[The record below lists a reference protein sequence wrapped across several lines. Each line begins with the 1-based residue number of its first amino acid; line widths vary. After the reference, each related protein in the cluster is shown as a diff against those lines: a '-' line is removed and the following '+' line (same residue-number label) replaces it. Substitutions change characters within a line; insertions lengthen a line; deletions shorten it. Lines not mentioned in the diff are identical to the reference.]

1 MRRTR
6 DLSQYRDIL
15 PYASEIFGVYQPM
28 LGWRSRRIRARIEK
42 GFRGDL
48 ARVFRSLYGRFKGR
62 FEFSLDDRRSLEAI
76 RRLEPAEL
84 RAADQLLGGSFVLES
99 VARRLPP
106 LEDYNDSIFF
116 DDTAVPV
123 LTDLRKSGHEMGSH
137 TVAHSRRFEDM
148 AMGTGRERYPR
159 YRPLVTSETTV
170 KGATI
175 LGELR
180 VSKFL
185 LEALTGARVESFR
198 PGRLSY
204 PFSLPQALNATGY
217 RYSSSITANTVLTHL
232 PFQLTDGRADGALQ
246 PIYDSQVQ
254 SQPSAQTWRASGT

>member
-106 LEDYNDSIFF
+106 LEDYNDSIWEEAIRPERIDLVKPGADCQLAGTVENIVYFGT
-116 DDTAVPV
+116 DTHFHIDLDTGGDVTVRVQNRRGFQEVLKQGDAVGLRIAPEAMQV
-123 LTDLRKSGHEMGSH
+123 LKD
-137 TVAHSRRFEDM
+137 
-148 AMGTGRERYPR
+148 
-159 YRPLVTSETTV
+159 
-170 KGATI
+170 
-175 LGELR
+175 
-180 VSKFL
+180 
-185 LEALTGARVESFR
+185 
-198 PGRLSY
+198 
-204 PFSLPQALNATGY
+204 
-217 RYSSSITANTVLTHL
+217 
-232 PFQLTDGRADGALQ
+232 
-246 PIYDSQVQ
+246 
-254 SQPSAQTWRASGT
+254 